1 MIDSYCEV
9 CTSVPRENLYL
20 FSTQGDVITVFFVLS
35 EPVDH
40 VQWVIDELA
49 QDAERLLE
57 VARGRGT
64 GRSTYRQSSAQA
76 PDEVTERVPV
86 LN

>member
-9 CTSVPRENLYL
+9 CTSVPRENLFL

-35 EPVDH
+35 EYVH
-40 VQWVIDELA
+40 HAQWVDELA

-57 VARGRGT
+57 VAGGRGT
-64 GRSTYRQSSAQA
+64 GWSTYRQSSQINRNGS
-76 PDEVTERVPV
+76 VICLTT
-86 LN
+86 